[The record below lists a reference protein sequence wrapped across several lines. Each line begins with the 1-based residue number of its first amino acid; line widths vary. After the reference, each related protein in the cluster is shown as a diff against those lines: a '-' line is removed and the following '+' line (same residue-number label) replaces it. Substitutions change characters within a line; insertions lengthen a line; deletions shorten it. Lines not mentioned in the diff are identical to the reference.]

1 MQVKLTTPIL
11 AILLAATKTYAQF
24 ESIAEFCDNSIPYDY
39 DSGDVSSGTVV
50 TNVYAP
56 DNSPSIQLDLSE
68 TTLGNH
74 AVLKLTGATSSQELD
89 ASALENNDYS
99 AVFDGTSVRV
109 ELVAKATG
117 GNLFRGRKL
126 AGNTSRVKIS
136 AIKVPTCKPSEIAP
150 SICGTTGELGTCEL
164 VYSIDVPYIKSMYTF
179 HLYIYTHY
187 ISLMYT
193 YIHTDDR
200 IPSTDP
206 RQGRIGGCTGWLI
219 SENVFC
225 QAGHW

>member
-11 AILLAATKTYAQF
+11 TVLLAATKAYAQF

-50 TNVYAP
+50 TEIYAP
-56 DNSPSIQLDLSE
+56 DDSPSIQLDLSD

-89 ASALENNDYS
+89 AAALESNDYS
-99 AVFDGTSVRV
+99 AVFDGTTLRV

-117 GNLFRGRKL
+117 GGLFRGRKL

-136 AIKVPTCKPSEIAP
+136 AIKVPTCKPSEVAP
-150 SICGTTGELGTCEL
+150 SICGTTGELLVL
-164 VYSIDVPYIKSMYTF
+164 VYNIDVPYIMKICTSF
-179 HLYIYTHY
+179 IYIYTH
-187 ISLMYT
+187 SLMYMH
-193 YIHTDDR
+193 IHHTDDR

-206 RQGRIGGCTGWLI
+206 RQGRIGGCTGWLL

>member
-11 AILLAATKTYAQF
+11 AILLAATKAYAQF

-50 TNVYAP
+50 TDVYAP
-56 DNSPSIQLDLSE
+56 DDSPSIQLDLSE

-74 AVLKLTGATSSQELD
+74 AVLKLTGASSSQELD

-150 SICGTTGELGTCEL
+150 SICGTTGE
-164 VYSIDVPYIKSMYTF
+164 
-179 HLYIYTHY
+179 
-187 ISLMYT
+187 
-193 YIHTDDR
+193 
-200 IPSTDP
+200 
-206 RQGRIGGCTGWLI
+206 
-219 SENVFC
+219 
-225 QAGHW
+225 

>member
-11 AILLAATKTYAQF
+11 AILLAATKAYAQF

-74 AVLKLTGATSSQELD
+74 ALLKLTGATSSQELD
-89 ASALENNDYS
+89 AAALENNDYS

-109 ELVAKATG
+109 ELVAKTNG
-117 GNLFRGRKL
+117 LFRGRKL

-150 SICGTTGELGTCEL
+150 SICGTTGELVTCVL
-164 VYSIDVPYIKSMYTF
+164 VYSIGVPYIKSMYTF
-179 HLYIYTHY
+179 HLYIHSLYITHDAY
-187 ISLMYT
+187 VHT
-193 YIHTDDR
+193 YR
-200 IPSTDP
+200 
-206 RQGRIGGCTGWLI
+206 
-219 SENVFC
+219 
-225 QAGHW
+225 